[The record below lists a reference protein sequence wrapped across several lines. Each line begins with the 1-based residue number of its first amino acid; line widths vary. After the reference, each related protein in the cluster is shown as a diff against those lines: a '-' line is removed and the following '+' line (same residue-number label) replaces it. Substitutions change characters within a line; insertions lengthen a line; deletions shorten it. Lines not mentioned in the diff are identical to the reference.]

1 MANDKNEKIEK
12 NDRKKI
18 NVNNRKRNRRYI
30 GQRSTSPVKVA
41 YYVQRMLEKKLEEK
55 EIIYIISSQFGNDDV
70 KEFAKIYRYCSYK
83 DDIRRIANL
92 IYNIPKKDMD
102 KTVDTVLYDILK
114 KKEILSAEYIR
125 EHSHFLEQK
134 RESKNG

>member
-30 GQRSTSPVKVA
+30 GPRSTSPVKVA
-41 YYVQRMLEKKLEEK
+41 YYVQRMLEKKLETK

-102 KTVDTVLYDILK
+102 ETMDTVLCDIL
-114 KKEILSAEYIR
+114 
-125 EHSHFLEQK
+125 
-134 RESKNG
+134 ESSQLNM